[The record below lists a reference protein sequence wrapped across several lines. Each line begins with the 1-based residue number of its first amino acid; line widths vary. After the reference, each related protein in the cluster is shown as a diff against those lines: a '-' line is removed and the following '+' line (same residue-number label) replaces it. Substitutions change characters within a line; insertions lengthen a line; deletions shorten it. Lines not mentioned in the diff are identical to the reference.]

1 MPDDTSDE
9 EETSTESNS
18 DIPLHHYEE
27 DNIPDVAEEY
37 EINTSHDRSEGVK
50 HVKKVECITNP
61 PFLDHVYAA
70 GTSPGSTDVNVQ
82 DTAVQTDTTMNDIN
96 IMSDQI
102 HQLQAKLDDKTT
114 LLRECF
120 IETVTKND
128 ENVKL
133 YTGLA
138 SLAMLLGIFNI
149 LAAKCSA
156 LKYCQVH
163 PVLRRKITRGTDME
177 NLVHQENYLFI
188 RNLFFH
194 LFAHVYYYLSF
205 VLLICLVYL
214 KVGFPRF
221 LLLG

>member
-27 DNIPDVAEEY
+27 DNIPYVAEEY

-194 LFAHVYYYLSF
+194 LFAY
-205 VLLICLVYL
+205 I
-214 KVGFPRF
+214 
-221 LLLG
+221 